1 MPRVWLLL
9 QVGSEVKRSSHAG
22 YKDIE
27 GVRYVW
33 DSTVPN
39 SRNVFPGDIAILWNK
54 KTWLGAAIIKS
65 IDFDRGTRE
74 MFACPSCDS
83 TRIQPRK
90 RKSPTHRCNDCHLE
104 FEEPTAFT
112 KDVNVYAGNFEGTWH
127 DLNGKPSPKEIRELS
142 NKFLSQ
148 HSMRDCDWGRVA
160 GLLEQ
165 FGNSEVAQSLE
176 SGAAG

>member
-90 RKSPTHRCNDCHLE
+90 RTSPTHRCNDCHVE
-104 FEEPTAFT
+104 FNEPKALT
-112 KDVNVYAGNFEGTWH
+112 KEVSVYAGNFEGTWRT
-127 DLNGKPSPKEIRELS
+127 LNGEPTSKEIRELS

-148 HSMRDCDWGRVA
+148 HSMRDCNWDRTTK
-160 GLLEQ
+160 LLSTFANTDLQHFLEK
-165 FGNSEVAQSLE
+165 NSAF
-176 SGAAG
+176 

>member
-54 KTWLGAAIIKS
+54 KTWLGAAVIKS

-74 MFACPSCDS
+74 MFSCPRCG
-83 TRIQPRK
+83 TTQIQPRK
-90 RKSPTHRCNDCHLE
+90 RKFPTHRCNVCQFE
-104 FEEPTAFT
+104 FDVPKLFI
-112 KDVNVYAGNFEGTWH
+112 KDVNVYAGNFDGTWH
-127 DLNGKPSPKEIRELS
+127 YLNGEPTSKDIRELS

-148 HSMRDCDWGRVA
+148 HSMRDCDWARA
-160 GLLEQ
+160 ASLLEKY
-165 FGNSEVAQSLE
+165 GNLAVTESLE
-176 SGAAG
+176 MGAAD